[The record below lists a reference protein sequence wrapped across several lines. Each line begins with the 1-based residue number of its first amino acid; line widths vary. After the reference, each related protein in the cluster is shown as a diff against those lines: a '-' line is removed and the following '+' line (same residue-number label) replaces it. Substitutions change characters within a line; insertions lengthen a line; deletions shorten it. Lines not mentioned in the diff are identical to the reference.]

1 MELPLDDQYWSER
14 YSLKQTAWDVHAA
27 TPPLTKYIDQ
37 VKRKDLKILIPGC
50 GNAYEAE
57 YLCKNEF
64 KQVTLLD
71 LSAVL
76 IQSLQQ
82 RFAGKPIQI
91 LHQDFFEHRGQYDL
105 ILEQTFFCALNPNL
119 RQAYADQ
126 MHALL
131 KPGGTLA
138 GVLFNRKFEGGPPF
152 GGSASEYRNLFC
164 RSFTIHTLEPC
175 YNSIPPRADNE
186 LFFILRKMDKTLC

>member
-1 MELPLDDQYWSER
+1 MEQPLDDQYWSER
-14 YSLKQTAWDVHAA
+14 YSLKQTAWDVHGA
-27 TPPLTKYIDQ
+27 TPPLTQYIDQ
-37 VKRKDLKILIPGC
+37 VKRKDFKILIPGC
-50 GNAYEAE
+50 GNAYEAD
-57 YLCKNEF
+57 YILKNEF

-138 GVLFNRKFEGGPPF
+138 GVLFNRDFEAGPPF
-152 GGSASEYRNLFC
+152 GGSASEYRNLFS
-164 RSFTIHTLEPC
+164 RGFTIHTLEPC
-175 YNSIPPRADNE
+175 YNSIPPRAGNE
-186 LFFILRKMDKTLC
+186 LFFILRKLDKPL